1 MRGNAREMLVRS
13 IKAMVYIT
21 SATGM
26 MRVQRPEPSPSGGE
40 SLAWLPALET
50 VAVFIDKAR
59 DGPHGQRD
67 ENERA
72 DGITIRM
79 GVWTSG
85 RSNHRQFQGTLGR
98 CWG

>member
-1 MRGNAREMLVRS
+1 VRS
-13 IKAMVYIT
+13 MKAMVYIT

-26 MRVQRPEPSPSGGE
+26 MRVQRREPSPSGGE
-40 SLAWLPALET
+40 SLAWLRALET
-50 VAVFIDKAR
+50 VAVFIVKTR

-79 GVWTSG
+79 GVWLG
-85 RSNHRQFQGTLGR
+85 ARSNPGSSRGR
-98 CWG
+98 LARAVDKPDAFLV

>member
-1 MRGNAREMLVRS
+1 MRGNAREMFVRS
-13 IKAMVYIT
+13 TKAMVYIT

-40 SLAWLPALET
+40 SLTRLSALET

-59 DGPHGQRD
+59 DGAHGQRD

-79 GVWTSG
+79 GGWTSA
-85 RSNHRQFQGTLGR
+85 RSNPR
-98 CWG
+98 